1 MSQQVIMINT
11 RGFTSV
17 YNAMQKFADAR
28 HLGAVIKRSWSAS
41 ARDIVK
47 PEVKQH
53 VRATF
58 GGKKNLASSYGA
70 HVTGT
75 QPFDLRMDVTSR
87 LKMAIPHEFGG
98 TITAK
103 KKANLAI
110 PTDNA
115 SYMGMQQVKTLMMRK
130 KGFKGKVPTLRKI
143 NSRLRMR
150 DLGRLDKGQTF
161 LLNRNGKKIVM
172 LKVPKES
179 GSSIRKKVVGSFKKQ
194 KSGKSIKGVT
204 AVPMF
209 ILQRSVRLRKRT
221 NVTSLFK
228 LRLLPRITARTEKNL
243 EEEFMRI
250 SAIGAGK
257 P

>member
-1 MSQQVIMINT
+1 MSQQVIMVNT

-53 VRATF
+53 VRTTF

-103 KKANLAI
+103 RSENLAI
-110 PTDNA
+110 PTKYA
-115 SYMGMQQVKTLMMRK
+115 IGMGLQSNVQK
-130 KGFKGKVPTLRKI
+130 FKGKKAIKYKGTRTTKLRPKHLNWESGLFFYRGNKLFMKVDKEQGRTRKI
-143 NSRLRMR
+143 QKRGFRSAGSSITNKEITAIPL
-150 DLGRLDKGQTF
+150 F
-161 LLNRNGKKIVM
+161 VM
-172 LKVPKES
+172 LK
-179 GSSIRKKVVGSFKKQ
+179 
-194 KSGKSIKGVT
+194 
-204 AVPMF
+204 
-209 ILQRSVRLRKRT
+209 SVRLRKRT

-250 SAIGAGK
+250 SAMGSGK